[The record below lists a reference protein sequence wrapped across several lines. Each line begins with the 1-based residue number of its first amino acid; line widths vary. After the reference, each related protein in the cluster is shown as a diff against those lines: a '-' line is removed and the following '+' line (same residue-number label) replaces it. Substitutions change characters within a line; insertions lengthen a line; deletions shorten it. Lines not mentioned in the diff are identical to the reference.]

1 MLLELRPKK
10 KKPVLGTGEGR
21 VLGQKKQHI
30 KDPEMVCVLE
40 RVARMLLKMR
50 EGLRSEVWQGPDH
63 MGHVGQV

>member
-1 MLLELRPKK
+1 MELKPEK

-40 RVARMLLKMR
+40 RVARVLVKMR
-50 EGLRSEVWQGPDH
+50 EGFR
-63 MGHVGQV
+63 

>member
-1 MLLELRPKK
+1 MVREHILEGVLMELRPEK

-40 RVARMLLKMR
+40 RVARVLVKMR
-50 EGLRSEVWQGPDH
+50 EGFR
-63 MGHVGQV
+63 

>member
-1 MLLELRPKK
+1 MRPKK
-10 KKPVLGTGEGR
+10 KKPALGTGEGR

-30 KDPEMVCVLE
+30 KDPEMVRVLE

-50 EGLRSEVWQGPDH
+50 EGLRSEVWQGPAH